1 MAGGGGARRARVDPE
16 RLSVG
21 RFTALV
27 GCVATVEL
35 YTPDSAPFRRIEA
48 IAETA
53 KECMAGLAGR
63 RLDTRRFEWSGNG
76 PLAMPGNFQ

>member
-1 MAGGGGARRARVDPE
+1 MAGSGGARRARVDRE
-16 RLSVG
+16 QLSVG

-35 YTPDSAPFRRIEA
+35 YTPNGVPSRRIEA
-48 IAETA
+48 IMQTA
-53 KECMAGLAGR
+53 KECVAELAAR
-63 RLDTRRFEWSGNG
+63 RLDTRRFEWSGSG